1 MSPIIKKLNY
11 IFIIVLIQLTGCA
24 DVRLVQQQIL
34 QLKNQPPK
42 CFSQIE
48 CNAMMEAAQVW
59 LSNNSLLKIQT
70 ATSAIIQTYSDI
82 NSHCYPSSYIV
93 EKVPIRTNEWKIT
106 LDSSCEGSDY
116 IKELNSFNSFISITL
131 DSKYGNT
138 ENPNEKVITL
148 EKDIKSNIHIKNKD
162 NIPDQ
167 LKKLK
172 ELKDADLLT
181 NSEYESK
188 RKVLI
193 DKL

>member
-1 MSPIIKKLNY
+1 MSTIIKKLNY
-11 IFIIVLIQLTGCA
+11 IFIIVLIKLTGCA

-93 EKVPIRTNEWKIT
+93 EKVPIRANEWKIT